1 MAPMARATYRGR
13 LEYPS
18 EDEQWDGYLVVQA
31 KFKQKPE
38 GTRKDGQ
45 WLIEQLKADLKK
57 FKDKKKQLIRPE
69 YCSIRSD
76 PIYRS

>member
-1 MAPMARATYRGR
+1 MK
-13 LEYPS
+13 YPS
-18 EDEQWDGYLVVQA
+18 ETEPWDGYLVVQA

-57 FKDKKKQLIRPE
+57 SKIR
-69 YCSIRSD
+69 RSE
-76 PIYRS
+76 R

>member
-1 MAPMARATYRGR
+1 MVIFGDGPDGAREATYRGR
-13 LEYPS
+13 LKYPS
-18 EDEQWDGYLVVQA
+18 ETEPWDGYLVVQA

-57 FKDKKKQLIRPE
+57 SKIR
-69 YCSIRSD
+69 RSE
-76 PIYRS
+76 R